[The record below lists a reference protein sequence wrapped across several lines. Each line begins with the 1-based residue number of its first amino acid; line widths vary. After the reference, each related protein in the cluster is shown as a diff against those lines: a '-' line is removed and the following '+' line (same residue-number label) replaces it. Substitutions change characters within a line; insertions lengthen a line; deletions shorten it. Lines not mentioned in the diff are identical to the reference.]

1 MSPHS
6 PITLVDAG
14 APGSGLEPDNAWQLG
29 AGDVI
34 APGRR
39 VVRRLA
45 GGGAHEVFLVEM
57 GARLAA
63 AKLLRPHLA
72 TDAHCLLLLGAEGG
86 ALEQLEHPALPQ
98 AFDTVLSGTY
108 PHLLLEYVPGPTLD
122 DVLAAGRP
130 LSPCLVASLGCELAR
145 GLAHIAAAGWVH
157 LDVKPSNIVLNAA
170 PRLLDF
176 ELARP
181 AADAARMT
189 HPAGTW
195 AYMPP
200 EQRAA
205 GRPDAPAVAA
215 AADVFALAASLH
227 AAFTG
232 RHLSQPSRPPRAASW
247 GGLGA
252 LLAAALAPTPSE
264 RPTAAP

>member
-14 APGSGLEPDNAWQLG
+14 APGSGPEPDNAWQLG

-45 GGGAHEVFLVEM
+45 DGGAHEVFLVEM

-63 AKLLRPHLA
+63 AKLPRPHLA
-72 TDAHCLLLLGAEGG
+72 TDAHRLLLLNAEGR
-86 ALEQLEHPALPQ
+86 ALEQFEHPALPQ

-122 DVLAAGRP
+122 GVLA
-130 LSPCLVASLGCELAR
+130 
-145 GLAHIAAAGWVH
+145 
-157 LDVKPSNIVLNAA
+157 AA

-181 AADAARMT
+181 AADTARMT

-205 GRPDAPAVAA
+205 GRPDAPAVGA

-227 AAFTG
+227 AVLTG
-232 RHLSQPSRPPRAASW
+232 RHLSQPSRPPRAASG

-264 RPTAAP
+264 RPTAAQLADRLAEFAEAPLLAASA